1 MSIINDL
8 ADLGEESN
16 YKSNKPNHPRGYEPG
31 VEWDGSKGYVVT
43 EPLSE
48 APKDWTAILGVWGL
62 PTDGS
67 VKIVE
72 PIQMRAWDTQTK
84 DGIQRMFYY
93 RANVI
98 SAKKTW
104 EAKELL
110 DVIDTWKP
118 FKKNDFK
125 GDTAFIVNYAD
136 TQIGKMDG
144 DGSQGTIDRVLAKTD
159 AAVERLKELRKTG
172 HEIDEIYLPQ
182 LGDCIEGFNS
192 GGGNRSWRN
201 DLDLTQQIRV
211 YRRLLLHV
219 VKTFAPL
226 ADKIVVPCVPGNH
239 DEAVR
244 QGNQMATSST
254 DSFALDAASAV
265 ADAVKLWGADH
276 ISFVFPKTDT
286 LTITLNIK
294 GTIVG
299 FTHGHQTRGKA
310 PEWWSKQA
318 HGMQPIGDATLL
330 LTGHFHHLHIQQ
342 TGPKTWIQMPALDG
356 GSQWF
361 VDRTGLEAPAGL
373 VTFTI
378 NPSGWKNLSIV

>member
-16 YKSNKPNHPRGYEPG
+16 YKTNKPSHPKGYEPG
-31 VEWDGSKGYVVT
+31 VEWDGTKGYVVT
-43 EPLSE
+43 EPLTE
-48 APKDWTAILGVWGL
+48 PPKDWSSILSVWGL

-67 VKIVE
+67 IKIVE

-98 SAKKTW
+98 SAKKSF
-104 EAKELL
+104 EVKELL
-110 DVIDTWKP
+110 EVVDKWKP
-118 FKKNDFK
+118 CKQTEYA
-125 GDTAFIVNYAD
+125 GDTAFVVNYAD

-144 DGSQGTIDRVLAKTD
+144 DGSQGTIDRVLKKTD
-159 AAVERLKELRKTG
+159 LAVERLKELRKLG
-172 HEIDEIYLPQ
+172 HQIDEIYLPQ

-226 ADKIVVPCVPGNH
+226 ASKIIVPCVPGNH

-265 ADAVKLWGADH
+265 SDAVKLWGADH
-276 ISFVFPKTDT
+276 ISFVFPKPDT
-286 LTITLNIK
+286 LTITLDIK

-299 FTHGHQTRGKA
+299 FAHGHQTRGKV
-310 PEWWSKQA
+310 PDWWAKQA
-318 HGMQPIGDATLL
+318 HGMQSIGDATLL
-330 LTGHFHHLHIQQ
+330 LTGHYHHLHIQQ
-342 TGPKTWIQMPALDG
+342 TGVKTWIQMPALDG

-361 VDRTGLEAPAGL
+361 VDRTGQEAPAGL
-373 VTFTI
+373 VSFTV
-378 NPSGWKNLSIV
+378 SGEGWKNLSIL

>member
-93 RANVI
+93 RANVV

-118 FKKNDFK
+118 FKKNEFK

-226 ADKIVVPCVPGNH
+226 ADKIIVPCVQ
-239 DEAVR
+239 EIMTKLYAKAIKWR
-244 QGNQMATSST
+244 QAQQILSHLTQLQLSQM
-254 DSFALDAASAV
+254 
-265 ADAVKLWGADH
+265 
-276 ISFVFPKTDT
+276 
-286 LTITLNIK
+286 
-294 GTIVG
+294 
-299 FTHGHQTRGKA
+299 R
-310 PEWWSKQA
+310 
-318 HGMQPIGDATLL
+318 
-330 LTGHFHHLHIQQ
+330 
-342 TGPKTWIQMPALDG
+342 
-356 GSQWF
+356 
-361 VDRTGLEAPAGL
+361 
-373 VTFTI
+373 
-378 NPSGWKNLSIV
+378 